1 MRPRSRSRAPQAYR
15 GALHERIP
23 SRLRLTLSPPVR
35 PTARPARRRPLP
47 TRLTPPLPSLLR
59 FPPPCAPTVAMAFV
73 AAPLLTRGGGG
84 RRLVAAPAATRPSMA
99 AAPPSRGTALR
110 SAAAAA
116 VLALAL
122 GVGVPTAAHAVL
134 PAPKLPP
141 IDRTDKTRYVGQEV
155 LGDGEAAC
163 VCGGR
168 WVGGRGLIRGASQWL
183 ACGVASGDVELRRV
197 WRGAWWA
204 ALLGDT
210 TAASPQITG
219 H

>member
-23 SRLRLTLSPPVR
+23 SRLRLHAVTSRATHSSPCPSPPS
-35 PTARPARRRPLP
+35 PYPPHTPLALSS
-47 TRLTPPLPSLLR
+47 TL
-59 FPPPCAPTVAMAFV
+59 PPPCAPTVAMAFV

-84 RRLVAAPAATRPSMA
+84 RRLVDAPAATRPSMA

-155 LGDGEAAC
+155 LGGGEAAC

-197 WRGAWWA
+197 WRGA
-204 ALLGDT
+204 
-210 TAASPQITG
+210 
-219 H
+219 

>member
-1 MRPRSRSRAPQAYR
+1 
-15 GALHERIP
+15 
-23 SRLRLTLSPPVR
+23 
-35 PTARPARRRPLP
+35 
-47 TRLTPPLPSLLR
+47 
-59 FPPPCAPTVAMAFV
+59 MAFV

-155 LGDGEAAC
+155 LGDGEAA
-163 VCGGR
+163 
-168 WVGGRGLIRGASQWL
+168 
-183 ACGVASGDVELRRV
+183 
-197 WRGAWWA
+197 
-204 ALLGDT
+204 
-210 TAASPQITG
+210 
-219 H
+219 